1 MGASVDTFVD
11 IFVGSSGRADQS
23 FRRKKNLTIV
33 TTSITDRK
41 KFSVNYFLQFL
52 TGLLP
57 GNIPRELN

>member
-1 MGASVDTFVD
+1 MGELTSLQNLRKVALME
-11 IFVGSSGRADQS
+11 ISS
-23 FRRKKNLTIV
+23 TIA

-57 GNIPRELN
+57 ENILSELI